1 MMNPDNVPG
10 FLLPFPYVIIQFMD
24 INNSQEV
31 YDFYDEILKAKYIK
45 RTGTPGNYKYEYT
58 SDPSNMP
65 QKQKEELYSI
75 FNLAKDPSKFEKIV
89 KNMSDDQLRNIIV
102 SRGKKIREREKDS
115 AIKMGNG
122 SFSNT

>member
-1 MMNPDNVPG
+1 
-10 FLLPFPYVIIQFMD
+10 MD

-45 RTGTPGNYKYEYT
+45 RTGTPGNYKYEYI

-102 SRGKKIREREKDS
+102 SRGKKLGKEKKTQRS
-115 AIKMGNG
+115 RWEMEVLAILKD
-122 SFSNT
+122 THARIY